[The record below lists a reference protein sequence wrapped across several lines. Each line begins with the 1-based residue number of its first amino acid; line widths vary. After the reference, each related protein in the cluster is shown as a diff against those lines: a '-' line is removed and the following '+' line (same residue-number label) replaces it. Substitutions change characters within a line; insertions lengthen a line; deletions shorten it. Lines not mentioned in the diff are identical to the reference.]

1 GFWCAGRRAGTAAG
15 GREPAQQA
23 VPGHQGRQAWP
34 YAGPA
39 ASGGNRVTRG
49 EVRRRLALQ
58 WWRLLGLALAPLFL
72 ANLLFGAAPAWL
84 SVLQMP
90 LFIAAL
96 ASLFVSLPLF
106 RAYKHALIATGQA
119 LDSEAEPAAWQQLIH
134 CRRRAL

>member
-1 GFWCAGRRAGTAAG
+1 M
-15 GREPAQQA
+15 
-23 VPGHQGRQAWP
+23 
-34 YAGPA
+34 
-39 ASGGNRVTRG
+39 TRG

-106 RAYKHALIATGQA
+106 RAYKHALIATGKA
-119 LDSEAEPAAWQQLIH
+119 LNGEAEPAAWIELARV
-134 CRRRAL
+134 RRLGMLFACLPAWIAALSVLDSPKTLPERIIAMVEAL